1 MPLHHPN
8 TTEPTHWSFDRAAYR
23 ASLVRAA
30 LHVGL
35 IAAVMAAVPL
45 LIAGLWF
52 AAAVSRAV
60 ALGGVA

>member
-1 MPLHHPN
+1 MPSHHSN
-8 TTEPTHWSFDRAAYR
+8 ISEPRHWSFDREAYR

-35 IAAVMAAVPL
+35 IAAVLAAVPL